1 MLRKAAA
8 KGQRRFPRNPFLPY
22 YEAVAH
28 IGSGRDRIPTWKVEP
43 LLEKA
48 RRLAEAVPPDDRLRN
63 LQRDLDTLQRTLAA
77 ATPFLHVL
85 NDFFDMFDDEEVG

>member
-1 MLRKAAA
+1 M
-8 KGQRRFPRNPFLPY
+8 PY
-22 YEAVAH
+22 YEAIAH
-28 IGSGRDRIPTWKVEP
+28 IGPGRDRIPTWKVEP

-48 RRLAEAVPPDDRLRN
+48 RRLAESAPPDDRLRR
-63 LQRDLDTLQRTLAA
+63 LQRDLDALQQTLAA